1 MTATGAGAPRFFPNR
16 SRGRNFLHDREI
28 AGRFAAAALDSP
40 AVGGEVSAFP
50 RSPEGSAEARDGSPE
65 VPETAALVDIGPGK
79 GRLPAPALVSR
90 RGGAGRGPRRGPL
103 MTATGTGT
111 AGFFPTRSRG
121 PNFLPDREVGTRF
134 AAAAPGPAVC
144 GGRGF
149 SSAPEGPAGME
160 IGPGKGFLPLPL
172 LAGGVRVRVV
182 EPDTRLAAVF
192 GERGAVPAE
201 GRG

>member
-1 MTATGAGAPRFFPNR
+1 MTATGAGA
-16 SRGRNFLHDREI
+16 
-28 AGRFAAAALDSP
+28 
-40 AVGGEVSAFP
+40 
-50 RSPEGSAEARDGSPE
+50 AR
-65 VPETAALVDIGPGK
+65 
-79 GRLPAPALVSR
+79 
-90 RGGAGRGPRRGPL
+90 
-103 MTATGTGT
+103 
-111 AGFFPTRSRG
+111 FFPTRSRG
-121 PNFLPDREVGTRF
+121 QNFLPDREVGTRF

-160 IGPGKGFLPLPL
+160 IGPGKGVRPGPLPL
-172 LAGGVRVRVV
+172 LAGGVRVLVV